1 MERLQIAVEEWELYT
16 NGILLCKWF
25 DSDTN
30 IKTINEFVKEAKINN
45 GLNPDDLELFAA
57 DWENDFLSL
66 CSEHCNIEEVF
77 NKYNELD
84 LEDYQVEILEYLT
97 DYLNYDLDEALS
109 KIDDVEVYEC
119 SSFTKLAEQFCDE
132 GLFGEIPAHLET
144 YIDYEAMGRDLS
156 FDYDI
161 YRDKIYRVS

>member
-1 MERLQIAVEEWELYT
+1 
-16 NGILLCKWF
+16 
-25 DSDTN
+25 
-30 IKTINEFVKEAKINN
+30 
-45 GLNPDDLELFAA
+45 
-57 DWENDFLSL
+57 
-66 CSEHCNIEEVF
+66 
-77 NKYNELD
+77 
-84 LEDYQVEILEYLT
+84 
-97 DYLNYDLDEALS
+97 LNYDLDEALS